1 MSIEAMKQALEALI
15 DLTNEMIDQDFV
27 NQGMDAITALR
38 TAIAEAEKSNIKQVI
53 HLYDE
58 PPAAPVQEADA
69 YGHAK
74 RLAEAIW
81 QKHYKATA
89 PQWKPFDDLIGVL
102 TQIDNMTAGLTA
114 QPAQRKPL
122 TDEQIESGR
131 RVLSCF
137 DFDLF
142 MAGARFAEAAHG
154 IKEKNT

>member
-1 MSIEAMKQALEALI
+1 MSIDAMKQEPVAWMQSDEVHISLWK
-15 DLTNEMIDQDFV
+15 DDYH
-27 NQGMDAITALR
+27 
-38 TAIAEAEKSNIKQVI
+38 NIP
-53 HLYDE
+53 LYTT